1 MSEPSGELREASQQL
16 QAIQYQIE
24 ELTREREALRST
36 LEELKGAVEAL
47 ERLEEGSTVQVPLGG
62 AAYVR
67 AEIQDIDEVIVNIG
81 GGFSAERPQ
90 DGAISTL
97 QERQAIVQERIET
110 ITESIG
116 ELESQGTEL
125 EQQLQQVARQ
135 QQLGG
140 EEIGPSEP

>member
-140 EEIGPSEP
+140 EESGPSEP